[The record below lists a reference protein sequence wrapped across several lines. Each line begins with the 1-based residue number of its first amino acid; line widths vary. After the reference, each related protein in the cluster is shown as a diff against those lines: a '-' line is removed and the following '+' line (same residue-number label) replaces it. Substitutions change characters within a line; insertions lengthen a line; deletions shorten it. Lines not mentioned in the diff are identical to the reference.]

1 MVKYVVMLGMFM
13 LAASTYADDTVDQ
26 LDELERQRVILQKQV
41 EISKL
46 QTELNAASPPPPPP
60 ADTSPVVATEDLA
73 TSSLQLIK
81 VVGMATKP
89 KAVFLYNGYRLSA
102 ERGEMVLPNIQIRNV
117 NETYVVLKDTT
128 TGKESVLWL
137 SANDKNSG

>member
-1 MVKYVVMLGMFM
+1 MVKYLVVLSVL
-13 LAASTYADDTVDQ
+13 LAQVAFADDTVDQ
-26 LDELERQRVILQKQV
+26 LDQLERQRVILQKQV

-46 QTELNAASPPPPPP
+46 QQEMVAASPPAP
-60 ADTSPVVATEDLA
+60 APTAAVTATTDLA

-81 VVGMATKP
+81 VVGMAAKP

-117 NETYVVLKDTT
+117 TETYVLLKDTT

-137 SANDKNSG
+137 SASNKSG